1 MSYSGVR
8 PTVYGGR
15 RPSELSVRPPLGRN
29 LDLYAADD
37 AARLRRLF
45 RPDAEWVL
53 REAVR

>member
-1 MSYSGVR
+1 MSYVTGIR

-15 RPSELSVRPPLGRN
+15 RPSELTVRPPLGRN

-45 RPDAEWVL
+45 RPDQERVP
-53 REAVR
+53 